1 MINNNKSIYPCVI
14 GLGYVGLPI
23 FFRLQKKFQTV
34 GYDINLNRI
43 NQLKNKKDVTNTILN
58 NFRLR
63 NKSIF
68 SNKHQD
74 IKECN
79 FFIITVPT
87 PIYKNQIPNL
97 EYIKEATKVVAK
109 NLKRGDTIFYESTV
123 YPGVTQKFC
132 IPILEKISKLK
143 SGLDFHVGYSP
154 ERINPG
160 DKNHSIDKINKIV
173 SFEDSSI
180 KKKVI
185 KVYSHISKKIIISN
199 KIQEA
204 ETSKVIENIQRD
216 LNIALINEI
225 YKVCK
230 KLNINFSNVIKLAK
244 TKWNFLSFSP
254 GLVGGHCLPVDPYYL
269 SYIARKNNIKTRVI
283 LAGRSVNNSMENFLF
298 KDIKNFLSTNN
309 TSKSDKILFLGATY
323 KPNVPDIRN
332 SLSLKIFNRFKKHY
346 NKIYLHDPL
355 VSNLD
360 ISKSFLL
367 KKINN
372 IKIFKCIIVMVKH
385 NKFKNLINKIKKNKK
400 VKLLEVLT

>member
-1 MINNNKSIYPCVI
+1 MM
-14 GLGYVGLPI
+14 
-23 FFRLQKKFQTV
+23 
-34 GYDINLNRI
+34 
-43 NQLKNKKDVTNTILN
+43 
-58 NFRLR
+58 
-63 NKSIF
+63 
-68 SNKHQD
+68 
-74 IKECN
+74 
-79 FFIITVPT
+79 
-87 PIYKNQIPNL
+87 
-97 EYIKEATKVVAK
+97 
-109 NLKRGDTIFYESTV
+109 
-123 YPGVTQKFC
+123 
-132 IPILEKISKLK
+132 LK
-143 SGLDFHVGYSP
+143 SS
-154 ERINPG
+154 IMTT
-160 DKNHSIDKINKIV
+160 IDKINKIV

-269 SYIARKNNIKTRVI
+269 SYIARKNNIKTKVI

-298 KDIKNFLSTNN
+298 KDIKNFLSKNN

-332 SLSLKIFNRFKKHY
+332 SLSLKIFNRFKKHF

-355 VSNLD
+355 VSHLD